1 MSCRPAPGALAA
13 RVAEAGL
20 DWIVP
25 DWPAPPRVCALS
37 TTRNGRAGA
46 SFDLSR
52 DHPQLQQALSEL
64 REWLPSDPL
73 WLKQVHGATICDAD
87 AAKLQGNQEAPVAD
101 GAVAR
106 ASGTVCA
113 VQCADCLPVLLCD
126 RDGDVV
132 AAAHAGWRGLA
143 AGVLEAALSAMAVPP
158 AQVCAWLG
166 PAIGP
171 RAFEVGEDVLA
182 AHCAGDPGAAAC
194 FAPYRAGKWLAD
206 LYGLARRR
214 LRRAGVATIHGGDRC
229 TVTEPANFHSHRRD
243 GGAAGRMANLIW
255 IATPTR

>member
-1 MSCRPAPGALAA
+1 MSHAAPGALAA
-13 RVAEAGL
+13 GLRAAGL

-25 DWPAPPRVCALS
+25 DWPAPARVRALS

-52 DHPQLQQALSEL
+52 DHPAFARAQSEL
-64 REWLPSDPL
+64 RHWLPADPV
-73 WLKQVHGATICDAD
+73 WLRQVHGAAICDAD
-87 AAKLQGNQEAPVAD
+87 RASSLGGDQALVAD

-106 ASGTVCA
+106 LEGTVCA
-113 VQCADCLPVLLCD
+113 VRCADCLPILLCD
-126 RDGDVV
+126 RSGNVV

-143 AGVLEAALSAMAVPP
+143 AGVLEAALAAMATAPSE
-158 AQVCAWLG
+158 VCAWLG

-182 AHCAGDPGAAAC
+182 AHCADDPGAADC
-194 FAPYRAGKWLAD
+194 FAPARRGKWLAD
-206 LYGLARRR
+206 LYALARRR

-229 TVTEPANFHSHRRD
+229 TVTEPGSFHSYRRD
-243 GGAAGRMANLIW
+243 GSGAAGRMATLIW
-255 IATPTR
+255 LAPP